1 MTKTTNAKPSHYA
14 YSVKDNGNSAKGY
27 WTKIGVAFAHNDGQ
41 GFNLILEALPL
52 DGRLTLR
59 KPDPKAEDGAPG

>member
-1 MTKTTNAKPSHYA
+1 MTKTTNATPSHFA
-14 YSVKDNGNSAKGY
+14 YIVKDDGATPKTF

-41 GFNLILEALPL
+41 GFNLMLDALPL

-59 KPDPKAEDGAPG
+59 KPEPKQAPQS